1 MIPLFFVDDCLMFNP
16 YKDKIDGV
24 YASLQAYFNIEDDE
38 YLNKYIGIGLD
49 HHPDG
54 SIHLRHT

>member
-1 MIPLFFVDDCLMFNP
+1 MFNP
-16 YKDKIDGV
+16 YKDKIYGV